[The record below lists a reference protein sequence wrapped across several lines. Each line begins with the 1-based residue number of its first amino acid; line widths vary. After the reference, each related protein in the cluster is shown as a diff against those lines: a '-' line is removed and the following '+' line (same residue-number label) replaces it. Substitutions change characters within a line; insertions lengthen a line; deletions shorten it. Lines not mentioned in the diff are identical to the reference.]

1 MRRRGLKTFLITTL
15 SVLTI
20 FSIAVTTHA
29 KATKKTSETDIV
41 IEIND
46 QKITRKEFGE
56 FLILA
61 YGDVALDFLI
71 KKRVVEQ
78 EAKKHNITVTEEEHK
93 ERLEKSADA
102 QILMMM
108 RKSGLEKKEDLEL
121 LLFKKGI
128 TMDKM
133 RKKIITSLKNQTG
146 LELVVEKI
154 LLESITY
161 TEDEL
166 TQAYDDTFG
175 PKVFA
180 RQIVLKTRKKAEEI
194 LTKLKGGADFTK
206 LAQKDSID
214 RASAARG
221 GEMMPFSV
229 YTTLGKSVNKLEE
242 KQISEIIQTGYG
254 YHVLQ
259 LIKKLEGSDKSFEE
273 VLDKLEIIVKR
284 VKLNQQV
291 QPWIKELF
299 EKSKVEILM

>member
-20 FSIAVTTHA
+20 FSITVTTHA

-56 FLILA
+56 FLITA

-221 GEMMPFSV
+221 GEMMPFSI

-284 VKLNQQV
+284 DKLNQQV
-291 QPWIKELF
+291 QPWLKELF